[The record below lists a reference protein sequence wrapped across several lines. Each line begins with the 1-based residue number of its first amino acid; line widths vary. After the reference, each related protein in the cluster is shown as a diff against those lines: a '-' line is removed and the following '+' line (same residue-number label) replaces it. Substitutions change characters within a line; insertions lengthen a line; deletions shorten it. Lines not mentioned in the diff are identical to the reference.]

1 MRNLY
6 DKIMDHKYGGVLIM
20 IMLFVILNL
29 LMLLER

>member
-6 DKIMDHKYGGVLIM
+6 DKIMNHKYGGILIM
-20 IMLFVILNL
+20 IMLFVILNV

>member
-6 DKIMDHKYGGVLIM
+6 DKIMDHKYGGVVIM
-20 IMLFVILNL
+20 IILFLILNV